1 MTDLSLILASLRAR
15 LFSCG
20 LSFLLTFFG
29 VMLATV
35 LVLFVYHVHHRFEA
49 DIKGIHVVVGAKG
62 SPLQII
68 LSSVY
73 HVDMPTGNIPYASA
87 QKIMKNPGVKQ
98 AIPLALGDSAHG
110 FRIVGTTKAY
120 ADHYDIALA
129 EGTFWDA
136 PFEAVVGA
144 DTGLKTGDQFQGAH
158 GLMPSPDEADA
169 DEDHGTYKVVGVL
182 ARSGTVLDRLI
193 LTDIDSVLIIHGQDP
208 VNYKNYKHEHEKK
221 HHDHHHDHGHDHG
234 SAPEITALLLTV
246 KSHLHHINLPRSI
259 NRESDLQA
267 AHPPTEMARLYGL
280 MGMGQKTAG
289 FLSVFLV
296 LMAAL
301 SIFTGLANSLENR
314 LGDVAVLRAIG
325 FSSRRV
331 MGLILCEAMFLT
343 LIGLLAGL
351 AGGYGVYALLATH
364 MAPLSASG
372 ASVFVLPPA
381 LIWIIIGVVVA
392 GFVAGMIPAWRVR
405 HLDIARQLS
414 RAL

>member
-15 LFSCG
+15 FFSCS

-35 LVLFVYHVHHRFEA
+35 LVLFVHHVHHRFES
-49 DIKGIHVVVGAKG
+49 DIKDIDVVVGAKG

-73 HVDMPTGNIPYASA
+73 HVDMPTGNIPYTSA
-87 QKIMKNPGVKQ
+87 QNIMKSPGVKQ

-120 ADHYDIALA
+120 ADHYGVPLA
-129 EGTFWDA
+129 DGIFWDA

-144 DTGLKTGDQFQGAH
+144 DTGLKTGDKFQGAH
-158 GLMPSPDEADA
+158 GLMPSPDDHDA
-169 DEDHGTYKVVGVL
+169 DEDHGTYQVVGVL

-208 VNYKNYKHEHEKK
+208 VNYKNYKHDHATG
-221 HHDHHHDHGHDHG
+221 HHDHHHDHDHG

-246 KSHLHHINLPRSI
+246 KSHLDHINLPRTI
-259 NRESDLQA
+259 NRKSDLQA

-296 LMAAL
+296 MMAAL
-301 SIFTGLANSLENR
+301 SIFSGLANSLDNR

-331 MGLILCEAMFLT
+331 IGLILCEALFLT
-343 LIGLLAGL
+343 LAGLLAGL
-351 AGGYGVYALLATH
+351 AGGYGVYAFLTAY

-372 ASVFVLPPA
+372 ANVFVLPPA
-381 LIWIIIGVVVA
+381 LIWIMIGVVVA
-392 GFVAGMIPAWRVR
+392 GFVSGMIPAWRVR